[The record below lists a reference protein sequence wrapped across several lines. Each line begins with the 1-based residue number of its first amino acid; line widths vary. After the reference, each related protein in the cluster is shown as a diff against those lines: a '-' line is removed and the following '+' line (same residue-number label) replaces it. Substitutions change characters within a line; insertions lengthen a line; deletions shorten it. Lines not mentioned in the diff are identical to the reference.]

1 MASSVTPKFS
11 ALGQRGTPPII
22 ARLMTAAI
30 ENPKLL
36 SLAAGFTDNAT
47 LPVEPF
53 ADAVRNLMARPGS
66 PEYLQ
71 YGMNQG
77 RPRLREQIAMRLG
90 QDEGWGAGHADARGV
105 IVTNGS
111 QQALY
116 LAAQVLCDPGDI
128 VLVDRPSYFVFLEML
143 RGLGVEAR
151 SLPVGAEGLLDL
163 SALEAALARWKQ
175 AGDFPR
181 IKAVY
186 LVSYFSNP
194 SGRSLTRDE
203 KVGLARTLE
212 SRGLVVPVIEDAAY
226 RAMSFSGDH
235 GAPSTLAL
243 DEWKAFPRLFAGTF
257 TKPFATGLK
266 VGFGYCTDRA
276 WLDRM
281 LAVKGHH
288 DFGSANLNQ
297 AVIEQVL
304 GDGSYDRHLAGIRI
318 AYGEKMRVLNAALE
332 AGGLRAGGW
341 RWRVPGGGL
350 YLWLEAPDGLEL
362 GLDSAFCRACVAA
375 GVLYVPGELCYGD
388 SPVKNTAR
396 LSFGVLGADDLRE
409 AARRFCAVAHEFAT
423 RAPTVAEAASVT
435 R

>member
-1 MASSVTPKFS
+1 MPVTPQFS
-11 ALGQRGTPPII
+11 GLGQRGTPPII

-53 ADAVRNLMARPGS
+53 ANAVIGLTTRAGS

-77 RPRLREQIAMRLG
+77 RSKLREQIAARLA

-151 SLPVGAEGLLDL
+151 SLPVGADGLLDL
-163 SALEAALARWKQ
+163 DALDAALARWKQ
-175 AGDFPR
+175 AGEFAR

-194 SGRSLTRDE
+194 SGRSLTREE
-203 KVGLARTLE
+203 KGGLARALE

-226 RAMSFSGDH
+226 RAMSFTGEA

-243 DEWKAFPRLFAGTF
+243 EEWKAFPRLFAGTF

-297 AVIEQVL
+297 AVIEHVL
-304 GDGSYDRHLAGIRI
+304 ADGTYDRHLAGIRV
-318 AYGEKMRVLNAALE
+318 AYAKKMHVLHDALE
-332 AGGLRAGGW
+332 AGGLRAAGW
-341 RWRVPGGGL
+341 HWRVPGGGL
-350 YLWLEAPDGLEL
+350 YLWLEAPHGIDL

-409 AARRFCAVAHEFAT
+409 AARRFC
-423 RAPTVAEAASVT
+423 TVAREFSAHTPASETNLASVT